1 MEAST
6 TLAHSP
12 RWPIALRVRPSKA
25 RWCFQAAWGAPTGVE
40 SLGIGAPGTSSW
52 SHRTTAHLVGW
63 RRRARARLFL
73 TIGPLSTAPDPAVG
87 TSRFVL
93 TALHGHA
100 KSRRGAG

>member
-6 TLAHSP
+6 TRAHSP
-12 RWPIALRVRPSKA
+12 RGPMAPKVRPSKA
-25 RWCFQAAWGAPTGVE
+25 RWCFQEAWGARTGVE
-40 SLGIGAPGTSSW
+40 SLGIGTPGMPSW

-63 RRRARARLFL
+63 RRRARPRLFL
-73 TIGPLSTAPDPAVG
+73 TIGPRSTAPDPAVE